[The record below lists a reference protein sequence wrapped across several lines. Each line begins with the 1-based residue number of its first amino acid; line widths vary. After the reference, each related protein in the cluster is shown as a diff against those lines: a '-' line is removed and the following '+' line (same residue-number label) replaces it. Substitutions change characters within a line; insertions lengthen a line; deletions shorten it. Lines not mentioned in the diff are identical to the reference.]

1 MYISR
6 IVRSRTVIISL
17 LILISSLVLSWHLYS
32 YDRYDVVYTNK
43 IAFVNEGS
51 NVERIG
57 FYRIKNDTILRGVV
71 LDKDS
76 FNKILIG
83 KPVSHYGIN
92 TTAITIGV
100 MGPIL
105 ALLVFGIGF
114 SEEPSETRT

>member
-1 MYISR
+1 MI
-6 IVRSRTVIISL
+6 L
-17 LILISSLVLSWHLYS
+17 LSSLVLSWHLYS

-105 ALLVFGIGF
+105 ALLVLGIGF
-114 SEEPSETRT
+114 SEEQSETRT